1 MRRVHIALLLLIVV
15 GGCEMA
21 GSSDSSMRCSSDVR
35 RGSCTITYAYIESTE
50 ASRDIEDEDWWPQ
63 GNAVE
68 VSSRVT
74 VGTGAVRVWFKT
86 PDGETVEAIAVAG
99 EPATLVGM
107 ARMQHTDDT
116 HMITLYFEPL
126 GEGERTRAEQITV
139 EVDYDM
145 P

>member
-1 MRRVHIALLLLIVV
+1 MRRVHLALLLLIVV
-15 GGCEMA
+15 VGCEMA

-50 ASRDIEDEDWWPQ
+50 ASRDIEDKDWWPQ
-63 GNAVE
+63 SNAVE

-86 PDGETVEAIAVAG
+86 PAGETVEATAVAG
-99 EPATLVGM
+99 EPATLVGT
-107 ARMQHTDDT
+107 AWMQHTNDT
-116 HMITLYFEPL
+116 QAITLYFEPL
-126 GEGERTRAEQITV
+126 GQGKHKRAEQITA